1 MLVNSVVGGMEGWMD
16 EGKAAPRRVGF
27 IYTEPSTLSPSLSLS
42 LADGQKTNRC
52 FEKKKER

>member
-42 LADGQKTNRC
+42 R
-52 FEKKKER
+52 